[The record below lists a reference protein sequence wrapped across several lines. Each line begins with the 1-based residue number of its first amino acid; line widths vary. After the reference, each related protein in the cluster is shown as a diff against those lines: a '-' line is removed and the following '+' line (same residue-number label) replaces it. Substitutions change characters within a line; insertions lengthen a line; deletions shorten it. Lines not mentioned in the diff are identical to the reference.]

1 MLLSQIL
8 LNYDLEPLSVRPTNP
23 WLNDTIGPPIWS
35 TMRVRR
41 RPSTTGSLSPTS
53 TLISTGSAESLV
65 ELAVEKHSQMM
76 SFVIDWAS
84 CNQQD
89 LLMQSLVE
97 MGLKE
102 RGITIKVEEVFPANE
117 EEGLSMKER
126 G

>member
-1 MLLSQIL
+1 MLLAQIL

-41 RPSTTGSLSPTS
+41 RPSLSPTS

-76 SFVIDWAS
+76 SLVIDWTS